1 MLARWKRLSGSFAL
15 QLFGGGNWCE
25 TKINNRQRGKFRAGP
40 NHGAARVLHVR
51 SADGKFQSA
60 DRGILTLKTTPL
72 APKAG
77 GVGST
82 EMKKLDK
89 SELDRFRK
97 VLEALAARVRLDAE
111 AMREQS
117 RTSSGGNGGGELS
130 NAPLHLGDM
139 GTEEY
144 LYDLNTTLLAN
155 EEYIV
160 NEARDALR
168 RMEEGTFGVCEDCG
182 KPIAKQRI
190 EAIPFTRYCVK
201 CAEVNDSTPQVNLDE
216 GRPHVPADTL
226 APEGEM
232 RENRP
237 RRDSEHSSPRIHHG
251 DIYAAGTAGGGTAV
265 GGLAGTNEGHGDPN
279 ISEVQDATGSG
290 NFDIDDDRTDPETPR
305 SGPSGGAVG
314 GTPAR
319 KRAT

>member
-1 MLARWKRLSGSFAL
+1 
-15 QLFGGGNWCE
+15 
-25 TKINNRQRGKFRAGP
+25 
-40 NHGAARVLHVR
+40 
-51 SADGKFQSA
+51 
-60 DRGILTLKTTPL
+60 
-72 APKAG
+72 
-77 GVGST
+77 
-82 EMKKLDK
+82 MKKLNQSDLDK
-89 SELDRFRK
+89 YGKILS
-97 VLEALAARVRLDAE
+97 ALASRVRLDAA
-111 AMREQS
+111 AMLELAHGA
-117 RTSSGGNGGGELS
+117 SGGNGSGELS

-144 LYDLNTTLLAN
+144 LYDLNAALLSN
-155 EEYIV
+155 EQYIAR
-160 NEARDALR
+160 EAGEALR
-168 RMEEGTFGVCEDCG
+168 RMREGTFGVCEDCG

-190 EAIPFTRYCVK
+190 DAIPFTRYCVK
-201 CAEVNDSTPQVNLDE
+201 CAAKENSTPQVSLDE

-232 RENRP
+232 QENRR
-237 RRDSEHSSPRIHHG
+237 RRDDENPGPKIHRG

-279 ISEVQDATGSG
+279 VSDVQDATGSS
-290 NFDIDDDRTDPETPR
+290 NFDVDEDRPGRETPR